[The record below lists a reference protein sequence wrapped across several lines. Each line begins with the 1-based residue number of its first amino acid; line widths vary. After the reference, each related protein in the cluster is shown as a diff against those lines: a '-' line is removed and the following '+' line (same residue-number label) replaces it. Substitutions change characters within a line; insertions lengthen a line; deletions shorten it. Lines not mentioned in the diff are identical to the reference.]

1 MVAALV
7 QNVGICK
14 DWWGPKCTGRE
25 EGLQPLSGLVQ
36 RQWVFEWLQ
45 SVTTFLLSVAE
56 QLVHCWPGQPL
67 QFLDEVWLFHLFCL
81 THPYVMLWHE
91 NFVFMKWLLL
101 RVWSE
106 EEVRTCM
113 CVRTCVDTSVCVCV
127 YMCVYTLRVLF
138 LSALMIPDVARAWV
152 SLSVSGSLFL
162 LLPLPR
168 WSCEQLRPSD
178 ICFAWKSKIVSV
190 VCVSD
195 WRKFLFFFPE
205 QTPSHFLSEGS
216 FCKWVLGRLAC
227 FRITMSAT
235 WLICL
240 SCFVSLHS
248 WCHVTFRLVEFV
260 REVWEA
266 STKVYI
272 VATAPFVLSWS
283 IGLMAVVVGDA
294 TCLSFVLKR
303 VAVVVGDVARW
314 SFVLKLALLGKQL
327 CLLLFGVRL
336 VLHCSNPKSFQL
348 PHKFLK
354 YLSRSWRRQTHI
366 LVMDVVYP
374 WSSYMTWAK

>member
-1 MVAALV
+1 
-7 QNVGICK
+7 
-14 DWWGPKCTGRE
+14 
-25 EGLQPLSGLVQ
+25 
-36 RQWVFEWLQ
+36 
-45 SVTTFLLSVAE
+45 
-56 QLVHCWPGQPL
+56 
-67 QFLDEVWLFHLFCL
+67 
-81 THPYVMLWHE
+81 
-91 NFVFMKWLLL
+91 
-101 RVWSE
+101 
-106 EEVRTCM
+106 
-113 CVRTCVDTSVCVCV
+113 
-127 YMCVYTLRVLF
+127 
-138 LSALMIPDVARAWV
+138 MIPDVARAWV

-195 WRKFLFFFPE
+195 WREFLFFFPE

-283 IGLMAVVVGDA
+283 IGLMAVVVGD
-294 TCLSFVLKR
+294 
-303 VAVVVGDVARW
+303 VARW
-314 SFVLKLALLGKQL
+314 SFVLKLALLRKQL